1 MANRKTTELESA
13 LKKKGFRKSNNHHEM
28 YLFYYKN
35 KKTSV
40 RTRLSHGAKE
50 YGDNLLA
57 QMAKQVKLDRS
68 QFDNLINCPLTEK
81 GYAQHLISRGHIQ
94 LPSN

>member
-1 MANRKTTELESA
+1 VTKRKTTELENA
-13 LKKKGFRKSNNHHEM
+13 LKKKGFHKSNNHHEM
-28 YLFYYKN
+28 YLFYYEN

-50 YGDNLLA
+50 YSDNLLA

-68 QFDNLINCPLTEK
+68 QFDDLIDCPLTAK
-81 GYAQHLISRGHIQ
+81 GYVQHLIAKGHIRP
-94 LPSN
+94 PSN

>member
-1 MANRKTTELESA
+1 
-13 LKKKGFRKSNNHHEM
+13 M
-28 YLFYYKN
+28 YLLYYGG

-50 YGDNLLA
+50 YSDNLLA

-68 QFDNLINCPLTEK
+68 QFDDLIDCPLTGEE
-81 GYAQHLISRGHIQ
+81 YIRHLVAKGHIRVP
-94 LPSN
+94 LN